1 MAGLDEL
8 DKKARQ
14 IIAKA
19 LEPDEEVLVARDGEH
34 GAIVA
39 TNRRILI
46 TKWGLT
52 TGSAFG
58 KQVNTWD
65 LSNVSGI
72 EHRKG
77 MTTEAI
83 VVQAPG
89 AAPVTNFGRMDDGPA
104 SVWRAPN
111 AIFVNKN
118 KKKKNDDQDVVG
130 TLRKLVADHQGAGT
144 QAVTPSAD
152 PVEQVRKLGH
162 LRDEGLITE
171 DEFQTKKRELLGL

>member
-8 DKKARQ
+8 DKKAKKA
-14 IIAKA
+14 IGEA
-19 LEPDEEVLVARDGEH
+19 LEPDEEVLVARNGEH

-39 TNRRILI
+39 TNRRILVC
-46 TKWGLT
+46 KWGLT

-83 VVQAPG
+83 VVQAAG
-89 AAPVTNFGRMDDGPA
+89 AAPVTKFGRMDKGSG
-104 SVWRAPN
+104 SVWHAAN
-111 AIFVNKN
+111 AIFV
-118 KKKKNDDQDVVG
+118 KKTKQDDQDVVG
-130 TLRKLVADHQGAGT
+130 TLRRLVADHQGAGT
-144 QAVTPSAD
+144 RAAMPSAD
-152 PVEQVRKLGH
+152 PVEQVRKLGQ

-171 DEFQTKKRELLGL
+171 DEFQAKKRELLGL